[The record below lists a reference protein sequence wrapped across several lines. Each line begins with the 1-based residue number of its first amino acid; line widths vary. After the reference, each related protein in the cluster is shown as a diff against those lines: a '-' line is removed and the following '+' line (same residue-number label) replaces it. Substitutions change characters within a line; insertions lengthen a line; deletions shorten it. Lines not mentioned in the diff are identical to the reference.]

1 MVYAPQ
7 EILDT
12 ITTAYTESVVL
23 ENLSDTTHRRI
34 SLAKVKGARFIPDFN
49 DVTLMLDVYAE
60 KSVEVPVRGVNF
72 PPDKV
77 LRTFP
82 PKCRLLFRSD

>member
-23 ENLSDTTHRRI
+23 ESVDTTHRRI
-34 SLAKVKGARFIPDFN
+34 SLAKVKEARFIP
-49 DVTLMLDVYAE
+49 TLMM
-60 KSVEVPVRGVNF
+60 
-72 PPDKV
+72 
-77 LRTFP
+77 
-82 PKCRLLFRSD
+82 

>member
-1 MVYAPQ
+1 MQGKIDLDRQYYISDVIYSPDSVMVYAPQ

-34 SLAKVKGARFIPDFN
+34 SLAKVKEAGLFP
-49 DVTLMLDVYAE
+49 TLMM
-60 KSVEVPVRGVNF
+60 
-72 PPDKV
+72 
-77 LRTFP
+77 
-82 PKCRLLFRSD
+82 